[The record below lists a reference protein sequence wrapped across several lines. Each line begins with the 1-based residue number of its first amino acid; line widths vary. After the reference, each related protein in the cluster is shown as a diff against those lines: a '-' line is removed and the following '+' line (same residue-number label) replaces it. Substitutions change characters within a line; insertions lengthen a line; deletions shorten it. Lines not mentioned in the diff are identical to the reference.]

1 MRKQQY
7 EASAKI
13 AMVALIAIV
22 VSLTIN
28 IAIGKSSEKAR
39 PLERYTA
46 EPVQWTPS
54 PLEQRKMDSL
64 YSMDAATKA
73 DMDSIMDMI
82 DAILIKLD

>member
-7 EASAKI
+7 ESSAKI

-46 EPVQWTPS
+46 EPVHWTPS

-64 YSMDAATKA
+64 YSIDAATKS
-73 DMDSIMDMI
+73 DIDSIRDMI
-82 DAILIKLD
+82 DNILDKLE